1 MNRIATGSLVVLAFA
16 AGIALLY
23 FGAPFFIPFFVA
35 LLISYALAPVVDVLT
50 RLVRWRVLSASIVLG
65 AVLGLIGVAAWAW
78 SDDAV
83 LLWQR
88 VPEAARSIA
97 TSLKSANGK

>member
-1 MNRIATGSLVVLAFA
+1 LDNRIATGSLVVLAFV

-35 LLISYALAPVVDVLT
+35 LLISYALAPVVDALT

-65 AVLGLIGVAAWAW
+65 ALLGLIGFAGWAANM
-78 SDDAV
+78 S
-83 LLWQR
+83 
-88 VPEAARSIA
+88 SICFRI
-97 TSLKSANGK
+97 L